1 MFLFFG
7 DDEDEN
13 AAALEALKTASN
25 KLKGKILLVY
35 SAIDGDEAA
44 RLTEFLGVS
53 AGPCLRIV
61 VPG

>member
-1 MFLFFG
+1 MFLFYG

-35 SAIDGDEAA
+35 SDINGEESQ
-44 RLTEFLGVS
+44 RLTLFLGVAS
-53 AGPCLRIV
+53 GPFLRIV

>member
-1 MFLFFG
+1 MFLFYG

-13 AAALEALKTASN
+13 AAALEAMITASN

-35 SAIDGDEAA
+35 SDIDGDESK
-44 RLTEFLGVS
+44 RLTEFLGVAS
-53 AGPCLRIV
+53 GPCLRIV

>member
-1 MFLFFG
+1 MFDGGG

-13 AAALEALKTASN
+13 AAALEAMKTASN

-35 SAIDGDEAA
+35 SDINGEESS